1 MNCSIEYPYLPVK
14 TDHDNIQISINE
26 LWFNLSRKS
35 DKGLSDFN
43 RETLEILK
51 LLKTKVRKDPSFM
64 KYIEIMFLMIA
75 HTRDIAFGRGE
86 RDIVYG
92 MLYVWYQ
99 IFPVLAVYALDCVV
113 NSHNQSDLTYGS
125 WKDIARLC
133 DYIRR
138 ESHNDDHPL
147 ILTAIEMANRQL
159 RLDILNLRDGKPI
172 SNVSKWIPREKSKR
186 DWLYDM
192 FVKDFFPRMHRSRDS
207 FDIKLKSY
215 FWHKSKY
222 RKILSKLNAHNNTL
236 EIKLCENKWSRIDFR
251 RDMTNEALK
260 KYWNVLMNQKGD
272 YMLFDRVES
281 SQKALQYVQNKFTEV
296 LTCNSS
302 YNIPCSEFYS
312 LGKLVKQAIDLSLA
326 QRNFDPSSLEYIA
339 HKYEI
344 HIINT
349 IWYRIS
355 SKYNK
360 SLGNVI
366 PIIDVSL
373 TMAATD
379 EIYSAIGYAYLIA
392 EKSNIKNRMI
402 AFSHQTEWIS
412 WKETSFV
419 DAINDI
425 MSQLPSFTSK
435 RFEGVVSLLKE
446 ASFNT
451 RYNLNNTKLI
461 LISDFDETIT
471 DDHNIIYWNLS
482 KQYVTPVNTNR
493 FISGDSMI
501 SFWQLCNIL
510 STDNTQFEI
519 VCNALYNSRYA
530 KMRDRF
536 IKVTCDQQ

>member
-1 MNCSIEYPYLPVK
+1 MNCSIEYPYLPFK
-14 TDHDNIQISINE
+14 TDHDNIQTAINE
-26 LWFNLSRKS
+26 LWFNLSRKN

-43 RETLEILK
+43 RETREILK
-51 LLKTKVRKDPSFM
+51 LLKTKVHKDPSFM

-86 RDIVYG
+86 CDIVYG

-159 RLDILNLRDGKPI
+159 RSDILNLRDGKPI

-192 FVKDFFPRMHRSRDS
+192 FVKDFFPRMYRSRDS

-236 EIKLCENKWSRIDFR
+236 EIKLCGNKWSRIDFR
-251 RDMTNEALK
+251 RDMTNEALE
-260 KYWNVLMNQKGD
+260 KYWNALMNKKGN
-272 YMLFDRVES
+272 YMLFDRVEC
-281 SQKALQYVQNKFTEV
+281 SQIALQYIQNKFTGA
-296 LTCNSS
+296 LTCNSP

-312 LGKLVKQAIDLSLA
+312 LGKLVKRAINLSLA
-326 QRNFDPSSLEYIA
+326 HRNFDPSSLEYISN
-339 HKYEI
+339 KYEI

-355 SKYNK
+355 SKFNK
-360 SLGNVI
+360 SLGDVI

-379 EIYSAIGYAYLIA
+379 EIYSAIGYA
-392 EKSNIKNRMI
+392 
-402 AFSHQTEWIS
+402 
-412 WKETSFV
+412 
-419 DAINDI
+419 
-425 MSQLPSFTSK
+425 
-435 RFEGVVSLLKE
+435 
-446 ASFNT
+446 
-451 RYNLNNTKLI
+451 
-461 LISDFDETIT
+461 
-471 DDHNIIYWNLS
+471 
-482 KQYVTPVNTNR
+482 
-493 FISGDSMI
+493 
-501 SFWQLCNIL
+501 
-510 STDNTQFEI
+510 
-519 VCNALYNSRYA
+519 
-530 KMRDRF
+530 
-536 IKVTCDQQ
+536 

>member
-192 FVKDFFPRMHRSRDS
+192 FVKDFFPRMHLSRDS

-312 LGKLVKQAIDLSLA
+312 LGKLVKRAIDLSLA

-392 EKSNIKNRMI
+392 EKSDIKNRMI

-510 STDNTQFEI
+510 STNNTQFEI
-519 VCNALYNSRYA
+519 VCNTLYNSRYA